1 MNEQAFPVIIMHLA
15 LIRIAGNGG
24 KLCQKIDALD
34 QCLVYVR
41 IIRVIIVIIQGK
53 DRVLKLIHQI
63 LTRKAQ
69 QVHFHEIIRN
79 GVAVPHHIAELLQFG
94 FLRQI
99 SKQQ

>member
-15 LIRIAGNGG
+15 LIRVAGNGG

-53 DRVLKLIHQI
+53 DRVLKL
-63 LTRKAQ
+63 
-69 QVHFHEIIRN
+69 FIR
-79 GVAVPHHIAELLQFG
+79 
-94 FLRQI
+94 FLPGKRSRFI
-99 SKQQ
+99 STNSSGMV